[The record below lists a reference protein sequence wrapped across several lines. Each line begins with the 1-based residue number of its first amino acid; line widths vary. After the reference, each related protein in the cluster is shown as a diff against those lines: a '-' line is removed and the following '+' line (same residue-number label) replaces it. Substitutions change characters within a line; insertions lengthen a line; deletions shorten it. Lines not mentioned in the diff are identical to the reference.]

1 MGNAL
6 RINPTDNVAVAL
18 ETINCGD
25 VALGVTAADRIPFG
39 HKIALENI
47 EKNQTVVKY
56 GYPIGTATEN
66 ILPGQWVHS
75 HNMTTNLKGQLSYT
89 YEPNV
94 KELAPLEPRFFNG
107 FRRKDGRVSI
117 RNELWIIPL
126 VGCVNDVCKTLET
139 MAAPLAEEF
148 ALDGVHH
155 FPHPYGCSQLGSDL
169 SNTRR
174 ILAQLCRHPN
184 AGGVLVVSLGCENNT
199 LESFCKELG
208 TDYDDKIRYM
218 VCQDVKDE
226 LAEGLS
232 LLRELAEYASEFH
245 REPCS
250 AAELVIGLKCGGSD
264 GLSGITGNPVVGRLS
279 DMIVAMGGTSI
290 LTEVPEMFGAET
302 VLMDR
307 CENRKLFEKTAAMVN
322 GFKEYF
328 ISNGQPVGENPSPG
342 NKAGGITTLEDKSLG
357 CIQKGGK
364 APISDV
370 LDYGERVVCKGLN
383 LLCAP
388 GNDLV
393 SSTALTAAGAQLIL
407 FTTGRGTPFS
417 APSPTIKIS
426 TNSALYEEKPH
437 WIDIDTGSV
446 AVGEGI
452 DSAAERL
459 LSYILEVANG
469 RHTCSEMNSQHG
481 IAIWKGGVTL

>member
-1 MGNAL
+1 
-6 RINPTDNVAVAL
+6 
-18 ETINCGD
+18 
-25 VALGVTAADRIPFG
+25 
-39 HKIALENI
+39 
-47 EKNQTVVKY
+47 
-56 GYPIGTATEN
+56 
-66 ILPGQWVHS
+66 
-75 HNMTTNLKGQLSYT
+75 
-89 YEPNV
+89 
-94 KELAPLEPRFFNG
+94 
-107 FRRKDGRVSI
+107 
-117 RNELWIIPL
+117 
-126 VGCVNDVCKTLET
+126 

-174 ILAQLCRHPN
+174 LLAQLCRHPN
-184 AGGVLVVSLGCENNT
+184 AGGVLVVSLGCENKT

-307 CENRKLFEKTAAMVN
+307 CENRKLFEKTTAMVN

-446 AVGEGI
+446 AVGEDI

-469 RHTCSEMNSQHG
+469 RHTCSEMNNQHG